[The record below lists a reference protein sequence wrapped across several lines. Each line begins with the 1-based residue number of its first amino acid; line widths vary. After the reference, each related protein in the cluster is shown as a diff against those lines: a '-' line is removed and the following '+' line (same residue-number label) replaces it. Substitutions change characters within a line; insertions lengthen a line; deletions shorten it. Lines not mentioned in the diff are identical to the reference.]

1 MLATPVFVVVFCH
14 HSAILAMMNTIST
27 RESPLPTCQLLF
39 LFKGLLDH
47 VSDQENLTA
56 SQKVGDN
63 ECCQC
68 RYKYHS
74 DTADH
79 TRDTQTER

>member
-1 MLATPVFVVVFCH
+1 MPVAV
-14 HSAILAMMNTIST
+14 
-27 RESPLPTCQLLF
+27 

-63 ECCQC
+63 E
-68 RYKYHS
+68 
-74 DTADH
+74 
-79 TRDTQTER
+79 